1 MAFDLSSI
9 STEIIY
15 RPPRI
20 ILTGSEKCGKST
32 FASQFPNAVFM
43 PIIQEE
49 GIDGIHVPK
58 FPTICSYDE
67 FIEAL
72 GALCSQE
79 HEYEYVVIDS
89 ASALEPLI
97 WQHVCRKNGADS
109 IEKVGGGFGKGYVEA
124 LSAWGEIQDALD
136 WLRNN
141 KNCGT
146 IIISH
151 TVIRQAVDP
160 LTESY
165 DTYEIDINKKAA
177 AKLVRWADCVLFAN
191 KKTIIKTE
199 DAGFGA
205 ERKRAIGTDEFKLY
219 TQKRPAHPGGGRDVY
234 GKLPYEMNLD
244 YNKFAEAV
252 EKARN
257 AN

>member
-1 MAFDLSSI
+1 MAFDLTSI
-9 STEIIY
+9 STGVIY

-32 FASQFPNAVFM
+32 FASQFPNAVFL
-43 PIIQEE
+43 PIVQEE
-49 GIDGIHVPK
+49 GIDDIEVAK
-58 FPTICSYDE
+58 FPTIGSYEDL
-67 FIEAL
+67 IEAL
-72 GALCSQE
+72 GALCEQE
-79 HEYEYVVIDS
+79 HGYEYIIIDS
-89 ASALEPLI
+89 ASTLEPLI
-97 WQHVCRKNGADS
+97 WQYVCRKNGVEN
-109 IEKVGGGFGKGYVEA
+109 IEKVGGGFGKGYIEA
-124 LSAWGEIQDALD
+124 LSAWGDILDALD
-136 WLRNN
+136 WMRHNRD
-141 KNCGT
+141 CGT

-151 TVIRQAVDP
+151 TMIRQAVDP

-199 DAGFGA
+199 DAGFGT

-219 TQKRPAHPGGGRDVY
+219 TQKRPAHPGGGRGVY

-244 YNKFAEAV
+244 YQKFAEAV
-252 EKARN
+252 EKIRN